1 MLFRSKKLEALV
13 NINRAYADAIAKHQG
28 PLVPSV
34 VMGNSAGT
42 AGGQVGTTQLLELLT
57 AKAAKDLS
65 VDLNTTA
72 DKK

>member
-1 MLFRSKKLEALV
+1 
-13 NINRAYADAIAKHQG
+13 
-28 PLVPSV
+28 
-34 VMGNSAGT
+34 MGNSAGT